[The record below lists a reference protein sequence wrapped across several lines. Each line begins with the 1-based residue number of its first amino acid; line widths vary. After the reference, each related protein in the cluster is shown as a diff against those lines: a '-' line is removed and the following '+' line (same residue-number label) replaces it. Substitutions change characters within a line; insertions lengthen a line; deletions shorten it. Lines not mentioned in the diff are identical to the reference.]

1 MTDATLH
8 LPSLSIRNFRGISE
22 LEIERLGRVTLIAG
36 ENGVGKTTLLDTVRL
51 YATQGDYPQI
61 RKILLDN
68 DEIAMIQNDETMVAI
83 PDFAALFYGH
93 KPSLTDII
101 P

>member
-1 MTDATLH
+1 MTDAALH

-22 LEIERLGRVTLIAG
+22 REIERLGQVTLIAG

-61 RKILLDN
+61 RKFLLDN
-68 DEIAMIQNDETMVAI
+68 DEITMIQND
-83 PDFAALFYGH
+83 
-93 KPSLTDII
+93 KPW
-101 P
+101 